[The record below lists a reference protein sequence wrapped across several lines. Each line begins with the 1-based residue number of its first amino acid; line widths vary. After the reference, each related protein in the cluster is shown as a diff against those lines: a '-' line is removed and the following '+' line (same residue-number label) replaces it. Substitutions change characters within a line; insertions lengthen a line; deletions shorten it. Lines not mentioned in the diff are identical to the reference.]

1 MKLFVLKRD
10 ECGWQKQR
18 WEIKIE
24 KETIFILQ
32 KKYYILLRSQQEK
45 LNSASFN
52 LRDVSKIMEK
62 MS

>member
-1 MKLFVLKRD
+1 MKLFVLKRN
-10 ECGWQKQR
+10 ECGGQKQR